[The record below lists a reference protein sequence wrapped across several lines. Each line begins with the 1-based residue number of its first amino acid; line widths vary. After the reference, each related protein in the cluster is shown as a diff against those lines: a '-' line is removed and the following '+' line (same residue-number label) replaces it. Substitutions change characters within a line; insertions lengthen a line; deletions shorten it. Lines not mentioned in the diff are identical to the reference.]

1 MANTL
6 KPKRTYTTSNVPSNL
21 SAGELA
27 VNAADGKVW
36 IGNESGDGNVLI
48 SSLSFSDM
56 LGNTDNIF
64 QGNTNRYYDDL
75 LARAAIS
82 SSVDGLTYTLET
94 GVFSLTSGYSI
105 PTTESQTTWDTAYS
119 ERRQW
124 DGSSTNLVAATGR
137 TSLGLENVEN
147 TALSTWTGSIN
158 LTTLGNAT
166 SKNLVITDSSTGV
179 ISSSYNTFK
188 VSITGSKFN
197 SLSSTTADVYFD
209 LNRTIT
215 NSAVGGLGPY
225 YSQIGIRVTPPNYT
239 GGNQG
244 FSTSKYPVTMQ
255 IDSAPTGITTTGI
268 ATSLSLFTGYANGR
282 ALVIQGAT
290 NQYDGGSNLME
301 VYDSNYNL
309 IFIINPRGYTTVSGG
324 LIVNAA
330 VSQNMFYPAES
341 GSIKLK
347 GINSNFNSVGFKAPN
362 TFSSSVLWT
371 LPSADGT
378 SGQVLATNGSGT
390 LSWITNTSGS
400 GTVTSVGLSLPAIF
414 SVTNSP
420 VTTSGTLTASLATQ
434 TANTVLAGPTTGVAA
449 APTFRSLVASDIPTL
464 NQNTTGTASN
474 VTGTVAIAN
483 GGTGQTTATAAF
495 NALAPSQAS
504 NSGKYLKTDGTNT
517 SWATVTAGPV
527 FTVSAT
533 APVSPT
539 QGDQWFDTDTGFLY
553 QYINDGNTSQWIQI
567 GGNTLTTGV
576 PAGGTTNQFLV
587 KGSNSDYNVTWSS
600 TLNNPTILNYT
611 ETIFSPAANSAFTVD
626 LTNGTIQKFT
636 TNANTTI
643 TLPSSI
649 SGKSFVLIVAY
660 GGAHTITWAGGST
673 IKWPGGTAPTVT
685 SVLNKID
692 IFSFFQDGTNTYGTS
707 FGLNL

>member
-82 SSVDGLTYTLET
+82 SSVIGLTYTLET

-105 PTTESQTTWDTAYS
+105 PTTESQTTWDTAFS

-147 TALSTWTGSIN
+147 TALSTWTGSTN

-179 ISSSYNTFK
+179 LSSSYNTFK
-188 VSITGSKFN
+188 VSITGSKSN
-197 SLSSTTADVYFD
+197 DLSSTTADVYFN

-268 ATSLSLFTGYANGR
+268 ATSLSLYTGYAKGR
-282 ALVIQGAT
+282 ALLIHGAT

-309 IFIINPRGYTTVSGG
+309 MFIIDPRGYTTVSGN

-347 GINSNFNSVGFKAPN
+347 GINSNLNSVGFKAPN

-371 LPSADGT
+371 LPSTDGT
-378 SGQVLATNGSGT
+378 SGQVLSTNGSGT
-390 LSWITNTSGS
+390 LSWVTTTSSS

-434 TANTVLAGPTTGVAA
+434 TANTVFAGPITGVAA
-449 APTFRSLVASDIPTL
+449 APTFRSLVTSDIPTL

-517 SWATVTAGPV
+517 SWATVTAGPM

-539 QGDQWFDTDTGFLY
+539 QGDQWFDTDNGFLY

-567 GGNTLTTGV
+567 GGNILTTGV

-649 SGKSFVLIVAY
+649 SGKSFVLVVAY